1 MFKNALDL
9 ADILGFKIRIDP
21 SWLLIAALIVWSLAN
36 GYFPDELPGLS
47 QLEYAALG
55 TFSMFGLFA
64 SLILHELSHSLVA
77 RRYNLAISGITLF
90 VFGGVAELEEE
101 PKTPSSEFWIA
112 IAGPIMSFC
121 LAGIFY
127 VLAALL
133 TYLDI
138 SPTLIVV
145 VGYLALINFVLAVF
159 NLIPAFPLDGGRIFR
174 AALWAYKKDLLQA
187 TSIASTMGVGFG
199 LFLVITGILSVFS
212 QNLIGG
218 LWSILIGFFV
228 ISASRSSYQ
237 NLVTASLM
245 KGINVDTLM
254 SRDVYTTQIT
264 NSVLDVVDNT
274 IIAKNVTF
282 VPVLEGD
289 HILGFVT
296 LSMLQEIDAENRDT
310 TLIGDIY
317 APTNAQN
324 TISSDEMMDDAFKKI
339 SSNGIRKLIVERNG
353 QLAGVL
359 TLSDMLTF
367 LAIRGGIG
375 QK

>member
-138 SPTLIVV
+138 SPKLIVV

>member
-101 PKTPSSEFWIA
+101 PKTPSSEFWVA

-121 LAGIFY
+121 LAGSFY

-133 TYLDI
+133 SYLDI
-138 SPTLIVV
+138 SPTLIAVV
-145 VGYLALINFVLAVF
+145 DYLALINLILAIF
-159 NLIPAFPLDGGRIFR
+159 NLVPAYPLDGGRIFR

-187 TSIASTMGVGFG
+187 TAIASVIGVGFG
-199 LFLVITGILSVFS
+199 LFLVITGIFSIFS

-218 LWSILIGFFV
+218 LWFILIGFFV
-228 ISASRSSYQ
+228 ISASRGSYQ

-245 KGINVDTLM
+245 KGINVNTLM
-254 SRDVYTTQIT
+254 SKNVYTAQIT
-264 NSVLDVVDNT
+264 SSVQDVVDNI

-282 VPVLEGD
+282 VPVLEGN

-296 LSMLQEIDAENRDT
+296 LSMLQEIDVENRNL

-317 APTNAQN
+317 APKNVQN
-324 TISSDEMMDDAFKKI
+324 TVSSDELLEDVFKKM
-339 SSNGIRKLIVERNG
+339 SSNGIRKLIVERDG

-367 LAIRGGIG
+367 LAIRGGLD

>member
-1 MFKNALDL
+1 MFKNALNFTY
-9 ADILGFKIRIDP
+9 ILGFKIRIDP

-47 QLEYAALG
+47 QLEYIALG

-64 SLILHELSHSLVA
+64 SLILHELSHSLMA
-77 RRYNLAISGITLF
+77 RRYDLAISGITLF

-101 PKTPSSEFWIA
+101 PKTPSSEFWVA

-121 LAGIFY
+121 LAGSFY

-133 TYLDI
+133 SYLDI
-138 SPTLIVV
+138 SPTLIAVV
-145 VGYLALINFVLAVF
+145 DYLALINLILAIF
-159 NLIPAFPLDGGRIFR
+159 NLVPAYPLDGGRIFR

-187 TSIASTMGVGFG
+187 TAIASVIGVGFG
-199 LFLVITGILSVFS
+199 LFLVITGIFSVFS

-218 LWSILIGFFV
+218 LWFILIGFFV
-228 ISASRSSYQ
+228 ISASRGSYQ

-245 KGINVDTLM
+245 KGINVNTLM
-254 SRDVYTTQIT
+254 SKNVYTAQIT
-264 NSVLDVVDNT
+264 SSVQDVVDNI

-282 VPVLEGD
+282 VPVLEGN

-296 LSMLQEIDAENRDT
+296 LSMLQEIDVENRNL

-317 APTNAQN
+317 APKNVQN
-324 TISSDEMMDDAFKKI
+324 TVSSDELLEDVFKKM
-339 SSNGIRKLIVERNG
+339 SSNGIRKLIVERDG

-367 LAIRGGIG
+367 LAIRGGLD

>member
-1 MFKNALDL
+1 MFKNALNFTY
-9 ADILGFKIRIDP
+9 ILGFKIRIDP

-47 QLEYAALG
+47 QLEYIALG

-64 SLILHELSHSLVA
+64 SLILHELSHSLMA
-77 RRYNLAISGITLF
+77 RRYDLAISGITLF

-101 PKTPSSEFWIA
+101 PKTPSSEFWVA

-121 LAGIFY
+121 LAGSFY

-133 TYLDI
+133 SYLDI
-138 SPTLIVV
+138 SPTLIAVV
-145 VGYLALINFVLAVF
+145 DYLALINLILAIF
-159 NLIPAFPLDGGRIFR
+159 NLVPAYPLDGGRIFR

-187 TSIASTMGVGFG
+187 TAIASVIGVGFG
-199 LFLVITGILSVFS
+199 LFLVITGIFSIFS

-218 LWSILIGFFV
+218 LWFILIGFFV
-228 ISASRSSYQ
+228 ISASRGSYQ

-245 KGINVDTLM
+245 KGINVNTLM
-254 SRDVYTTQIT
+254 SKNVYTAQIT
-264 NSVLDVVDNT
+264 SSVQDVVDNI

-282 VPVLEGD
+282 VPVLEGN

-296 LSMLQEIDAENRDT
+296 LSMLQEIDVENRNL

-317 APTNAQN
+317 APKNVQN
-324 TISSDEMMDDAFKKI
+324 TVSSDELLEDVFKKM
-339 SSNGIRKLIVERNG
+339 SSNGIRKLIVERDG

-367 LAIRGGIG
+367 LAIRGGLD